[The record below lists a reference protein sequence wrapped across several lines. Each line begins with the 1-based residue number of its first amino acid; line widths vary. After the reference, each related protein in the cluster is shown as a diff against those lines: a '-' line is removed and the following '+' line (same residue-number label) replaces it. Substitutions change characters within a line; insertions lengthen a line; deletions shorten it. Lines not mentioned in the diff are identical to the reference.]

1 MSSSSSSA
9 LNNNKLTDRLY
20 KKETNNINNINN
32 NDNIKRNVIGLKPRM
47 MSSASAPVL
56 RNLPSTQQL
65 DDNKFKTLDKS
76 KVATG
81 TGVISTSS
89 SAQLLLLN
97 SSSSNK
103 NLMTIG
109 SRPGI
114 LYYIIS
120 SYLYLLLLSLIIL
133 IFIRYRWIIFSIK
146 WTIFRI
152 NG

>member
-1 MSSSSSSA
+1 MSSSSSA

-20 KKETNNINNINN
+20 KKETNNINNNG

-65 DDNKFKTLDKS
+65 DDNKLKTLDKS

-114 LYYIIS
+114 YIILYYHIHID
-120 SYLYLLLLSLIIL
+120 YYH
-133 IFIRYRWIIFSIK
+133 
-146 WTIFRI
+146 
-152 NG
+152 